1 MTSEGIP
8 IHIKQP
14 MIHTSISEESILDST
29 SEVVLPETLQE
40 TSISGS
46 SNIILQIIQII
57 LAVFKFIISKVS
69 LLRTFTPEIAFLLD
83 AIITFFSSTS
93 KINLILYLIICF
105 TWSYLQKSSLI
116 LLILGCTFGYM
127 LRNNDTSNQ
136 KKPLLIQESYV
147 QQNTQISLQAIECEK
162 ATSSELSIT
171 PRVDD
176 SLNKAFDF
184 IIRDIIDYYYN
195 QISSNKDSEFQ
206 IHVRNAMNV
215 MATNLSL
222 CLQNIDKVELGIMS
236 SFAIA
241 NNFIVHLR
249 EYKKFIV
256 TNESLSTYCLQNKN
270 SLLSHTT
277 DRESQA
283 QVLRSLSKLLLT
295 RLLPSNEIQ
304 SHILMTFL
312 SELWAIQ
319 IFEALLEKICD
330 SDWLNSAIV
339 SYLTD
344 SDPDETHDTTF
355 FQQLA
360 TSIDEEV
367 AGLTDKF
374 NQPSD
379 DYQSPISSNQ
389 PLTIP
394 TSLSTNMSLDS
405 NVETF
410 DEQKNSSETHEEIPL
425 AVKEVTDPN
434 ISPSSFSSHNPPMH
448 STNSEEELKNSVEIH
463 PAVKEVATP
472 TTPPSLVSPRN
483 SYLRSANT
491 EKLRLILERQSDTF
505 AEFMAFLEERKSANL
520 LRFWLQADSFKK
532 IAANEQNIDLIQ
544 NDALRIFKTYFG
556 ETALYPV
563 RVINDMLVRQCE
575 SDISKG
581 PTSNCFR
588 KLQEYVFVVL
598 ENEYFDD
605 FIQAMRKQGEDMSFM
620 YVEKPAQFGNLSRV
634 EDKSV
639 IMNDISIENVFHKRN
654 NTVDNSSLGSLN
666 RSINEAESTGLIE
679 NRSRSF
685 STGFFVDALDQI
697 TASLGINENFVGTHA
712 EEENDS
718 ESLSDRPKM
727 PMMNLNGVRIRMTD
741 ISESNRLISLTKSR
755 TYMIEV
761 EQPGSAGWIMTRSFN
776 DFETLHSALG
786 KDFPKAEKVTMPRLM
801 WKKNHEAC
809 KSLERY
815 LNILLSDAALCESE
829 PLQKFMKRDGLPNDD
844 LERTT
849 SKINRALSILSIPR
863 SISMVN
869 LVGASPHDAPKN
881 QEFISTKT
889 SFEGSYSKESSDHFP
904 TYTDRSQEM
913 TDEVSGKNSPSST
926 FSLITCPSI
935 ESRASDESEILPSE
949 NDTPEKDDIP
959 EKEPTL
965 EKPRRPRPNKQM
977 TGQDIDLLIDTI
989 FDTIEEIFD
998 LSEKSQWHLRK
1009 TVLSVLRGLVR
1020 RSYTEAIKQY
1030 FLTTIDSFSTE
1041 DYMVSLIDGFTNSFW
1056 PNGVWA
1062 DFDQQRSEEEKLRTK
1077 DEAKRLL
1084 LQKAIPNSLKQV
1096 VGYENSKNMV
1106 GKLVD
1111 GFLAEKEVVRGMG
1124 INILENVIKLIING

>member
-29 SEVVLPETLQE
+29 SEVVSPETLQE
-40 TSISGS
+40 TSISES
-46 SNIILQIIQII
+46 SNIILQIIQFI
-57 LAVFKFIISKVS
+57 LVAFKFIISKAS
-69 LLRTFTPEIAFLLD
+69 SLRTFTPEIAFFLD
-83 AIITFFSSTS
+83 AIINFFSSTS
-93 KINLILYLIICF
+93 KINLILYLIIYF

-136 KKPLLIQESYV
+136 KKSLLIQESYV

-184 IIRDIIDYYYN
+184 IIRDIIVYYYN

-206 IHVRNAMNV
+206 IHVRNSMNV

-249 EYKKFIV
+249 EYKKYII
-256 TNESLSTYCLQNKN
+256 TNESLSTYCSQNKN

-277 DRESQA
+277 DKESQA

-304 SHILMTFL
+304 SHLLMTFL

-330 SDWLNSAIV
+330 PDWLNSAIV

-344 SDPDETHDTTF
+344 NDPDETHDTTF

-410 DEQKNSSETHEEIPL
+410 DEQKTSGETHEEIPP
-425 AVKEVTDPN
+425 AVKEVTNPN
-434 ISPSSFSSHNPPMH
+434 ISPSSFSSHH
-448 STNSEEELKNSVEIH
+448 SEEELKNSVEIH
-463 PAVKEVATP
+463 PVVKEVVNP
-472 TTPPSLVSPRN
+472 TMPPSSVSRRN
-483 SYLRSANT
+483 SYLRSDNT

-544 NDALRIFKTYFG
+544 NDALRIFKVYFG

-563 RVINDMLVRQCE
+563 RVVNNMLVRQCE

-581 PTSNCFR
+581 PASNCFR
-588 KLQEYVFVVL
+588 KLQEYVFLVL

-605 FIQAMRKQGEDMSFM
+605 FIQAMRRQGEDMSFM
-620 YVEKPAQFGNLSRV
+620 YVEEPAQFGNLSQV

-639 IMNDISIENVFHKRN
+639 IMNDISIENGFHKRN

-666 RSINEAESTGLIE
+666 RSDSSSINEAESTGLIE

-685 STGFFVDALDQI
+685 STGFFVDALEQI
-697 TASLGINENFVGTHA
+697 TTTLGINEFSLDAHA

-741 ISESNRLISLTKSR
+741 ISETNRLISLTKSR

-761 EQPGSAGWIMTRSFN
+761 EQPGSAGWIMTRSFS

-815 LNILLSDAALCESE
+815 LNILLSDASLCESE

-844 LERTT
+844 LERTP

-869 LVGASPHDAPKN
+869 LVGSSPHDAPKN

-913 TDEVSGKNSPSST
+913 SDEVSGKNSPSST

-935 ESRASDESEILPSE
+935 ESRASDESIILPSE
-949 NDTPEKDDIP
+949 NDTPEKVPI
-959 EKEPTL
+959 L

-1020 RSYTEAIKQY
+1020 RSYTEAIKQS
-1030 FLTTIDSFSTE
+1030 FLTTINSFSTE

-1096 VGYENSKNMV
+1096 VGYENAKNMV

-1124 INILENVIKLIING
+1124 INILENVIKIILNG